1 MQFNKLSLAAFAALA
16 LVACKKEDPAPTPP
30 APAPSTQGS
39 VRLSLEFTK
48 GMMPFDFNAAHTD
61 GAGNTI
67 RLTTLKFYLSGAHLM
82 DDGMA
87 TVAEFNSTYM
97 LVDAAATS
105 NMFTL
110 GNVNAGHIH
119 ELQITMG
126 LDSVTNY
133 ADPLNAAFPLNIPG
147 MHWSWNPT
155 AGYKFLNLEGYVDV
169 NNNGVLDTGID
180 TPFQY
185 HCAQNLSQGV
195 AAPVLRHDD
204 VHVHADLVAGG
215 TLTIETKVDVI
226 ALLNGVD
233 LLATPVAMGNGAG
246 NQLLMNNLVTA
257 FDGH

>member
-1 MQFNKLSLAAFAALA
+1 MQFSKLALAAFATLA
-16 LVACKKEDPAPTPP
+16 LVACKKDDPAPIPP
-30 APAPSTQGS
+30 APAPPTQGS
-39 VRLSLEFTK
+39 VSLSVEFTK

-67 RLTTLKFYLSGAHLM
+67 RFTTLKFYLSGAHLM
-82 DDGMA
+82 DDDMS

-97 LVDAAATS
+97 LVDAAAAS
-105 NMFTL
+105 NTFTL
-110 GNVNAGHIH
+110 GSVDAGHIH
-119 ELQITMG
+119 ELHLTMG
-126 LDSVTNY
+126 LDSATNY
-133 ADPLNAAFPLNIPG
+133 ADPLTAAFPLNIPG
-147 MHWSWNPT
+147 MHWSWNPN
-155 AGYKFLNLEGYVDV
+155 AGYKFMNLEGYVDV
-169 NNNGVLDTGID
+169 NDNGVLDTGID

-195 AAPVLRHDD
+195 TAPVLRQDD
-204 VHVHADLVAGG
+204 VHVHSDLVAGAA
-215 TLTIETKVDVI
+215 LTIETKVDVI